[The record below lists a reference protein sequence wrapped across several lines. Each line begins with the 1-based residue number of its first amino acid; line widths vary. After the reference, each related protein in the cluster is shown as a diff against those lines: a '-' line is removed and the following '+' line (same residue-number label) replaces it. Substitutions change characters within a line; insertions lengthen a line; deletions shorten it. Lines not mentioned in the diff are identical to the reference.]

1 MIGNCDD
8 ATQEGFFQH
17 PINLWSLIF
26 DNFFSA
32 EEKQKSWKECE
43 EMQQKSKKAKSCAF
57 VRAAKFSSFII
68 HSDLGKKG
76 LLLKNDG
83 NVFIS
88 KRVMEDYM
96 MSCQQQ
102 KAHRTRIKDWASWS
116 DASQMSS
123 TNVVEEPNSNWVI
136 DTFMTSP
143 IAKAKK
149 FVDKKLVFF
158 EIKLGVY
165 TSLR

>member
-83 NVFIS
+83 NGFYFEAGNG
-88 KRVMEDYM
+88 RLHDEL
-96 MSCQQQ
+96 
-102 KAHRTRIKDWASWS
+102 
-116 DASQMSS
+116 
-123 TNVVEEPNSNWVI
+123 
-136 DTFMTSP
+136 P
-143 IAKAKK
+143 IAQ
-149 FVDKKLVFF
+149 
-158 EIKLGVY
+158 
-165 TSLR
+165 SS

>member
-26 DNFFSA
+26 DNFFCRGEA
-32 EEKQKSWKECE
+32 KRWKECE

-76 LLLKNDG
+76 LLLKNVG
-83 NVFIS
+83 NGFYFEAS
-88 KRVMEDYM
+88 NGRLHDELP
-96 MSCQQQ
+96 
-102 KAHRTRIKDWASWS
+102 KALRLYRARIKDLGSWS
-116 DASQMSS
+116 DASLMSS
-123 TNVVEEPNSNWVI
+123 TNVVEQHNIN
-136 DTFMTSP
+136 
-143 IAKAKK
+143 
-149 FVDKKLVFF
+149 
-158 EIKLGVY
+158 
-165 TSLR
+165 